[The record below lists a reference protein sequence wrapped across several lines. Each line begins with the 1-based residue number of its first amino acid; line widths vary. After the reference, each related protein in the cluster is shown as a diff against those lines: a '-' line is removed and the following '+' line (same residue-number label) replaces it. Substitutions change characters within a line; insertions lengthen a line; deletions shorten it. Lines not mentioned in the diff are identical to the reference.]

1 MRVDE
6 NRNSN
11 PRLMLNKVLSLAAV
25 ITVAGQLHHNKLSPS
40 IKSSNP
46 SLCMPRVKQGL
57 YIMSRIRA
65 EGKAD
70 HRRAARLFHMNT
82 PVISCASLPVK
93 VWSRMEHASVQILY
107 KCSRIVLPVRRL
119 PLLHESAPSW
129 MRVQKL
135 QDWTL
140 EDAPE
145 AHRNPL
151 RNLGGGD
158 GTYGQA
164 PQPG

>member
-1 MRVDE
+1 MARGHLCTQMDTNGLQSKVQQMGVGGVQVDE

-11 PRLMLNKVLSLAAV
+11 PRLMLCKVFSLAAV

-46 SLCMPRVKQGL
+46 SLCMPRIEQGL

-93 VWSRMEHASVQILY
+93 IWSRMEHASVQILY
-107 KCSRIVLPVRRL
+107 KFSRIVLPVRRL
-119 PLLHESAPSW
+119 TATPTPA
-129 MRVQKL
+129 
-135 QDWTL
+135 
-140 EDAPE
+140 
-145 AHRNPL
+145 
-151 RNLGGGD
+151 
-158 GTYGQA
+158 
-164 PQPG
+164 